1 MKTIVIVG
9 AGMMGSALSI
19 PARDNGHAV
28 RIVGTHLDRDI
39 IEHARRTGEHLTL
52 KRRLPEGIVYEHIEA
67 LDAAL
72 AGADL
77 LLCGVSSF
85 GVDWF
90 GEHVLPRVPQGLPIL
105 AVTKGLLDLP
115 DGTLRAFPQV
125 WAERAGRPLSL
136 NAIGGPCTSYELA
149 DRRQSSVTFCGGN
162 PDILRQLRD
171 MLSTPYYH
179 ISLSTDVMGV
189 ECAVALK
196 NAYALAVTLAV
207 GLIEREEG
215 EGCTLAYNPQAALF
229 GQSVREMGRIL
240 ALTGGKADNVVLGAG
255 DLYVTIFGGRTR
267 RLGTLLGRGLT
278 LPQALEALSGV
289 TLESVSIA
297 TRTVRAIRTLADRGL
312 ARREDFPLLMHL
324 GELLDGSSTVRIPW
338 EAFPVEQLERI

>member
-1 MKTIVIVG
+1 MTTIVIVG

-240 ALTGGKADNVVLGAG
+240 ALTGG
-255 DLYVTIFGGRTR
+255 
-267 RLGTLLGRGLT
+267 
-278 LPQALEALSGV
+278 
-289 TLESVSIA
+289 
-297 TRTVRAIRTLADRGL
+297 
-312 ARREDFPLLMHL
+312 
-324 GELLDGSSTVRIPW
+324 
-338 EAFPVEQLERI
+338 